1 MKTTM
6 IPIIAIMIIIT
17 LINTYTDNDLSGWC
31 NGKIL
36 TNKL

>member
-17 LINTYTDNDLSGWC
+17 LIIH
-31 NGKIL
+31 IL
-36 TNKL
+36 ITIKVVGVMEKF